1 MKRDLVIVESP
12 AKAKTIGRYLGEKY
26 RIAASV
32 GHIRDLPT
40 AILGVD
46 IKKDFTPMYIPMKGK
61 EKVIKELISLA
72 QDSGK
77 VYIATDPDREGEAI
91 AWHIA
96 KILKIDPASDSRISF
111 NEITEAALKNAI
123 THPRQI
129 DMNLVNAQQ
138 ARRILDRL
146 VGYEISPLL
155 WKKIKKGL
163 SAGRVQS
170 VATRL
175 IVDKEEDINKFIPE
189 EFWDMTATLKKIKKD
204 SDFKAK
210 YYGFINNDKISKRK
224 LNNEEDK
231 NEVLGLIKDK
241 DFVVHTIKKGN
252 KHKQPFAPFTT
263 STLQQ
268 DASRSLGFT
277 SKKTMSIAQQ
287 LYEGIELE
295 NLGQTALVTY
305 IRTDSVRSSDDAVE
319 EIRNMISTDYG
330 DKYLAKTIRKYK
342 NKNKTQ
348 DAHEAIRPAHFD
360 ISPDSVRH
368 TLSNDQYR
376 LYKLIWNRFMA
387 SQMADASIDTV
398 TVDIKVAEQIFRAT
412 GETVV
417 FPGFMTLYGEQA
429 AKPEVK
435 DDESQDDIEQPVA
448 KEKIPE
454 LIEGEPLEC
463 INLNSEQKFTKPPAR
478 YTEATLIKALEE
490 MGIGRPSTYAP
501 TISTVLDRKYIEKE
515 KNYLVPTQ
523 LGILVTDLL
532 KGSFKNIVDVH
543 FTAEMENLLDTV
555 EEGKTHWV
563 DILKDFYPP
572 FHEQIEKASKTLEKV
587 IIEDVLT
594 GESCPECGSPLVL
607 KEGRYGK
614 FSACKNYP
622 TCKYTKNVEQEVK
635 GKCPLC
641 GSGLLIRSSKKF
653 KGSKFYT
660 CDKRGS
666 DPECKFISWDLP
678 LEGKTCETCGTYMVL
693 KRFKGRA
700 YPKCGNRDCAT
711 NKRTAKNEEKAD

>member
-40 AILGVD
+40 AVLGVD
-46 IKKDFTPMYIPMKGK
+46 IKKDFNPMYIPMKGK

-72 QDSGK
+72 QDSQK

-96 KILKIDPASDSRISF
+96 KILKIDPASESRISF
-111 NEITEAALKNAI
+111 NEITEAAVKNAI

-146 VGYEISPLL
+146 VGYELSPLL

-170 VATRL
+170 VATRM
-175 IVDKEEDINKFIPE
+175 IVDKEEEVQSFIPE
-189 EFWDMTATLKKIKKD
+189 EYWDMTATLKKFDKETE
-204 SDFKAK
+204 FKAK
-210 YYGFINNDKISKRK
+210 YYGYIDKVKIVKRK
-224 LNNEEDK
+224 LNNEQDK
-231 NEVLGLIKDK
+231 NEILDKIKDRE
-241 DFVVHTIKKGN
+241 FFVHTIKKGN
-252 KHKQPFAPFTT
+252 KHKQPYAPYTT
-263 STLQQ
+263 STIQQ
-268 DASRSLGFT
+268 DASRSLGFS

-305 IRTDSVRSSDDAVE
+305 IRTDSVRSSDDAID
-319 EIRNMISTDYG
+319 EIRNMISKEYG
-330 DKYLAKTIRKYK
+330 DNYLSKTAKKYK

-360 ISPDSVRH
+360 IDPERIRH
-368 TLSNDQYR
+368 SLSSDQYR

-387 SQMADASIDTV
+387 SQMSDASIDTV
-398 TVDIKVAEQIFRAT
+398 TVDIKTADQIFRAT

-417 FPGFMTLYGEQA
+417 FPGYLTLYNEQA
-429 AKPEVK
+429 AKTETK
-435 DDESQDDIEQPVA
+435 EEMSSEDTDQAIS

-454 LIEGEPLEC
+454 LKEGEKLEC
-463 INLNSEQKFTKPPAR
+463 KNMNVEKKFTKPPSR

-490 MGIGRPSTYAP
+490 KGIGRPSTYAP
-501 TISTVLDRKYIEKE
+501 TISTVLDRKYVEKD
-515 KNYLVPTQ
+515 KNYLLPTS
-523 LGILVTDLL
+523 LGILVTNLL

-555 EEGKTHWV
+555 EEGKKHWI
-563 DILKDFYPP
+563 DLLKEFYPP
-572 FHEQIEKASKTLEKV
+572 FHEQIEEAANTLEKV
-587 IIEDVLT
+587 KIEDVLT
-594 GESCPECGSPLVL
+594 GESCPECGSPLLL

-622 TCKYTKNVEQEVK
+622 ACKYTKNIEQEVK
-635 GKCPLC
+635 GKCPIC
-641 GSGLLIRSSKKF
+641 ASGLLIKTSKKF
-653 KGSKFYT
+653 KGSKFYV
-660 CDKRGS
+660 CDKKGT

-678 LEGKTCETCGTYMVL
+678 IEGKFCEECKSYMVL

-700 YPKCGNRDCAT
+700 YPKCGNRDCIT
-711 NKRTAKNEEKAD
+711 NKRSVKHEEKAD